1 MQVKKETKGM
11 ITLTLA
17 ISVGMIIVGGITT
30 FYTVKGNTDK
40 EIGLTNE
47 RVSVVE
53 TQVSSILKSQER
65 MEENIKTISNF
76 LINSEI

>member
-1 MQVKKETKGM
+1 MTKKPTKGM

-17 ISVGMIIVGGITT
+17 ISVGMIIIGGITT

-53 TQVSSILKSQER
+53 TQVASILSGQTR
-65 MEENIKTISNF
+65 MEADIKTITNF
-76 LINSEI
+76 LINKEI

>member
-1 MQVKKETKGM
+1 MKKKPTKGM

-17 ISVGMIIVGGITT
+17 ISIGMIIVGGITT

-40 EIGLTNE
+40 EMGLTNE

-53 TQVSSILKSQER
+53 TQVGSILSGQTR
-65 MEENIKTISNF
+65 MEQDIKTITNF
-76 LINSEI
+76 LINKEI